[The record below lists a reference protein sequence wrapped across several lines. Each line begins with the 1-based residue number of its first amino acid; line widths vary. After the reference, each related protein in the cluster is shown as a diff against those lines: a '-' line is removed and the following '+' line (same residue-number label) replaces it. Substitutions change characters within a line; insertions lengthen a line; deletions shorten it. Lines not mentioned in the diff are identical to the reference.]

1 MVSMPASDNITGR
14 TYLENGTPV
23 RVLVRWSSERAAPW
37 SGIPVV
43 LPRADGKP
51 HVHRGPH
58 NVLIEREDGSR
69 VVRSFRGLRR
79 ISSATEDR
87 GDCV

>member
-23 RVLVRWSSERAAPW
+23 RVLVRWSSERAAQW
-37 SGIPVV
+37 SGIPLVL

-51 HVHRGPH
+51 HAHRGPH

-69 VVRSFRGLRR
+69 VVRPFRGLRR
-79 ISSATEDR
+79 ISSE
-87 GDCV
+87 GEGF